1 MVYASHEQIM
11 IEIYDFIK
19 NFSEDKGYPPSVRDI
34 GAYFNIKSTSTV
46 HYYLQKLRD
55 KQLLLQEE
63 GKNRAVVMSKIRS
76 KANYLPVAGNVSAGQ
91 GILAVQNIENEFPLP
106 ADLFGGSNM
115 FMLKV
120 EGESMINA
128 GISDGDYVVVQQ
140 QPTANIGEIVV
151 VLWQDTATVKRL
163 VRTAPTLLL
172 HPENDFMDD
181 IEIFPEDNP
190 SISDKLIP
198 TRFFR

>member
-1 MVYASHEQIM
+1 MKKGDLRLT
-11 IEIYDFIK
+11 EIYDFIK

-190 SISDKLIP
+190 SILGKVVGCIKK
-198 TRFFR
+198 F